1 VRAQLWSASIRGLTV
16 GGLERDREKE
26 GAGERKGHESH
37 NDIGSGFVI
46 TVIRELII
54 SAVLVSRTKSRD
66 HDQTHFLK
74 DD

>member
-1 VRAQLWSASIRGLTV
+1 MRAQLWSASIRGLTV
-16 GGLERDREKE
+16 GGLGRDREE
-26 GAGERKGHESH
+26 ERGRERESHESH
-37 NDIGSGFVI
+37 NDIGSGSVI

>member
-1 VRAQLWSASIRGLTV
+1 LTV
-16 GGLERDREKE
+16 GGLGREREIEKE
-26 GAGERKGHESH
+26 GAREREGHESH
-37 NDIGSGFVI
+37 NDIGSGSVI

>member
-1 VRAQLWSASIRGLTV
+1 MAQGAREK
-16 GGLERDREKE
+16 ERDR
-26 GAGERKGHESH
+26 AREREGHESH
-37 NDIGSGFVI
+37 NDIGSGSVI

-66 HDQTHFLK
+66 HGQTHFLK